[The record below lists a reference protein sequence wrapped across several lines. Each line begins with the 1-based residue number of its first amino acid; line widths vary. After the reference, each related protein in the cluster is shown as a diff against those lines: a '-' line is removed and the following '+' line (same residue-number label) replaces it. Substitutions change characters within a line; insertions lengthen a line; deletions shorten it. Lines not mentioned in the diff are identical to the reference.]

1 MNGELDRRAAKARR
15 ELSEA
20 FDAAGRPVPPVARLR
35 HRVVRRRALV
45 AGLAGVALFVG
56 LLNVMDSDPQRES
69 TVLAAQPAEQVPA
82 PPLEQVPTP
91 PVAPPSLAPDPS
103 GPPPVTLHFDQRSE
117 SVKAFS
123 FCWTGEPGPDGTRQ
137 AVCNAGRPSPD
148 PLVVDGASEVL
159 IDFPLSG
166 FEFNATFRTAGN
178 ECGRSQAVSA
188 ERRGDRSFVLR
199 PAGRAGSYDVFLEA
213 KGGDRGNTASYQFRW
228 NTPSNGVL
236 PTPEARLAVI
246 SRSGPDGSYGSY
258 GIEMSIGNLDRTPD
272 EVKATVTVTASN
284 GRAVTF
290 EPTRAANQCS
300 PEGSLSWDGP
310 DDRGKAAAKLGSEPY
325 TYDVVLILDGVR
337 HVARASW
344 PADQIVG
351 NEPSVALTFE
361 PPLPRLT

>member
-20 FDAAGRPVPPVARLR
+20 FEAAGRPVPPVARLLR
-35 HRVVRRRALV
+35 RVVRRRALA

-56 LLNVMDSDPQRES
+56 LLNIVDSDAPRES
-69 TVLAAQPAEQVPA
+69 TVVAAQPAEQVPA
-82 PPLEQVPTP
+82 PPVEQVPAP
-91 PVAPPSLAPDPS
+91 PVAPPSLAPEPG
-103 GPPPVTLHFDQRSE
+103 GPPPVTLRFDQRSE

-123 FCWTGEPGPDGTRQ
+123 FCWTGEPGATGIRQ
-137 AVCNAGRPSPD
+137 AVCADGMPSPD

-166 FEFNATFRTAGN
+166 FEFNATFQAPGN
-178 ECGRSQAVSA
+178 PCGRSQAVSA

-213 KGGDRGNTASYQFRW
+213 KGGDSASYHFRW

-236 PTPEARLAVI
+236 PTPEARLAII
-246 SRSGPDGSYGSY
+246 SRHAPDGSY
-258 GIEMSIGNLDRTPD
+258 GIEMAISNLDRTPD

-284 GRAVTF
+284 GRSVAF

-300 PEGSLSWDGP
+300 PEGSLYWDGP
-310 DDRGKAAAKLGSEPY
+310 ADRGKAAAKLGSEPY
-325 TYDVVLILDGVR
+325 TYDVILILDGVR

-351 NEPSVALTFE
+351 NEPSVTLTFE

>member
-1 MNGELDRRAAKARR
+1 M
-15 ELSEA
+15 LS
-20 FDAAGRPVPPVARLR
+20 
-35 HRVVRRRALV
+35 VV
-45 AGLAGVALFVG
+45 
-56 LLNVMDSDPQRES
+56 DSDAPRES
-69 TVLAAQPAEQVPA
+69 TVLAAQPTEQVPA
-82 PPLEQVPTP
+82 P
-91 PVAPPSLAPDPS
+91 PVAPPSLAPDPC
-103 GPPPVTLHFDQRSE
+103 GPPPVTLRFDQRSE
-117 SVKAFS
+117 LVKAFS
-123 FCWTGEPGPDGTRQ
+123 FCWTGEPGVDGTRQ
-137 AVCNAGRPSPD
+137 AVCADGRPSPD
-148 PLVVDGASEVL
+148 PLVVDGASEVV

-166 FEFNATFRTAGN
+166 FEFNAGFRTAGN
-178 ECGRSQAVSA
+178 ECGRWQAVSA

-213 KGGDRGNTASYQFRW
+213 KGGNSASYHFRW
-228 NTPSNGVL
+228 NTPSDGVL
-236 PTPEARLAVI
+236 PIPEARLAVI
-246 SRSGPDGSYGSY
+246 SRSAPEGSYGSY

-272 EVKATVTVTASN
+272 DVKATITVTASN

-344 PADQIVG
+344 PAAQIVG